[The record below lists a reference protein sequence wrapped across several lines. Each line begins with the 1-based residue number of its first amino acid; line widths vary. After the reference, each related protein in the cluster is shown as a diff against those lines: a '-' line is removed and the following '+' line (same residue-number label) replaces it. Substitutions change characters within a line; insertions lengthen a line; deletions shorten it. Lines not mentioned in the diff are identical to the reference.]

1 MNFDFIC
8 FKNTALATIT
18 PILSMIIILA
28 CQYAA
33 LAIVVKKSSTEV
45 RGGSFWK
52 LALVDGLPLFKAF

>member
-1 MNFDFIC
+1 MHFDFIC

-33 LAIVVKKSSTEV
+33 LAIVVENLQPKFAE
-45 RGGSFWK
+45 
-52 LALVDGLPLFKAF
+52 ALFGN